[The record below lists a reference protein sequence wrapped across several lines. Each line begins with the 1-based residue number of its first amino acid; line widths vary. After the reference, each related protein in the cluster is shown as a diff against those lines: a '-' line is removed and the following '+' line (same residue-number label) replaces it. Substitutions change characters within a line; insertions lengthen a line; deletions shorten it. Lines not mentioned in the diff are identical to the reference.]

1 MAKRKRL
8 APAQLEVPAGLETKA
23 LKDGWAGVRRST
35 PPIADVASQAASQ
48 AAFEEVAG
56 VLETA
61 RREGRLVQ
69 ALPIAAIEVDHLVR
83 DRLVLADED
92 MDALTQ
98 SLATRGQQTP
108 IEVVAL
114 AEGRYGL
121 ISGWR
126 RIEALRRLGQSDVL
140 AMIRAP
146 ETASDAYVAM
156 IEENEIRA
164 GLSFY
169 ERARLAAEAVRIGV
183 YRNAGAAVAALF
195 ANAPAPKRSKIL
207 KFVALHRV
215 LDSALRFPAAI
226 PEKLGLALASAIEAD
241 ARMGNRLRDS
251 LRKTP
256 ALDATEERARL
267 ERALQKAT
275 PPAPRTSVEPVEIA
289 PGVMLEQK
297 QGRMVLRGR
306 GVDDALAEDLRAWF
320 AVRSGNSDQEAEK

>member
-8 APAQLEVPAGLETKA
+8 APPQLAVPAGLETKA
-23 LKDGWAGVRRST
+23 LKDGWAGIQRSA
-35 PPIADVASQAASQ
+35 PPIADVAGQAASQ

-56 VLETA
+56 ALEAA

-83 DRLVLADED
+83 DRLVLAEED
-92 MDALTQ
+92 MEALAQ
-98 SLATRGQQTP
+98 SLASRGQQTP

-114 AEGRYGL
+114 AGGRYGL

-126 RIEALRRLGQSDVL
+126 RIEALKRLGQTDVL

-146 ETASDAYVAM
+146 ETASEAYVAM

-183 YRNAGAAVAALF
+183 YRDAAAAVAALF
-195 ANAPAPKRSKIL
+195 ANAAAPKRSKIL
-207 KFVALHRV
+207 KFVVLHRV
-215 LDSALRFPAAI
+215 LDSVLQFPAAI
-226 PEKLGLALASAIEAD
+226 PEKLGLALAGMIEAD
-241 ARMGNRLRDS
+241 AAMGTRLRDS

-256 ALDATEERARL
+256 ALTAPEERARL
-267 ERALQKAT
+267 ERALHKAT
-275 PPAPRTSVEPVEIA
+275 APAPRKATTSLEVA
-289 PGVMLEQK
+289 PGVTLEQ
-297 QGRMVLRGR
+297 GRERMVLRGR
-306 GVDDALAEDLRAWF
+306 GVDDTLVEDLRNWLEAR
-320 AVRSGNSDQEAEK
+320 AANSTQGAK